1 MSNLQQDLLA
11 LSRAVGAGSVR
22 GAAETAVGLLS
33 PYADCETTDNL
44 TVFATVNGACNRTLL
59 LDAHLDEV
67 SMIVTD
73 IDENGFLTVSACG
86 GLDLRALPARPV
98 TVHGRQEIPAVFCS
112 VPPHLSDGDPSF
124 DRIADLKIDTLL
136 GAEAKKVIAVG
147 DTVSFRAEPVP
158 LSDTRITGKSLDNRA
173 SVAVLVELA
182 RRFSAEKPPMNLC
195 FVLSAQEELGL
206 RGIRTAAHRV
216 QPDEAVVLDV
226 SFADGVG
233 ISPLD
238 CGNMGKGAMIGYSPV
253 LERKISKKLTRLAQ
267 DHKIPYQ
274 IEVMDGHTGT
284 NADAVSLVGNGIP
297 TGLVSIPLRNMHTD
311 VETVDLSDLKSVC
324 DLIEHYIRAGGGFR
338 D

>member
-1 MSNLQQDLLA
+1 M
-11 LSRAVGAGSVR
+11 
-22 GAAETAVGLLS
+22 
-33 PYADCETTDNL
+33 
-44 TVFATVNGACNRTLL
+44 
-59 LDAHLDEV
+59 
-67 SMIVTD
+67 
-73 IDENGFLTVSACG
+73 
-86 GLDLRALPARPV
+86 
-98 TVHGRQEIPAVFCS
+98 
-112 VPPHLSDGDPSF
+112 
-124 DRIADLKIDTLL
+124 
-136 GAEAKKVIAVG
+136 
-147 DTVSFRAEPVP
+147 
-158 LSDTRITGKSLDNRA
+158 
-173 SVAVLVELA
+173 
-182 RRFSAEKPPMNLC
+182 
-195 FVLSAQEELGL
+195 GL
-206 RGIRTAAHRV
+206 RGIHTAAHRV